1 MGIYSISQSEF
12 LFIKISIYLKKQGE
26 IAMAGNDIRKA
37 ARFDLELTAC
47 LSAADN
53 GEQDKSIKLMTS
65 NICAGGAYFLT
76 DRPMSKGTEVK
87 MDLIL
92 DLDRFYE
99 LESRQSHIHV
109 SGSVIRTD
117 RQGMAVCFDR
127 KYKIS
132 PH

>member
-1 MGIYSISQSEF
+1 MGETY
-12 LFIKISIYLKKQGE
+12 
-26 IAMAGNDIRKA
+26 IRRV

-47 LSAADN
+47 LSANDN
-53 GEQDKSIKLMTS
+53 GENGKSIELMTR

-76 DRPMSKGTEVK
+76 DRPMSKGTEVE

-92 DLDRFYE
+92 ELDRFQE
-99 LESRQSHIHV
+99 LGSRQSHIHV

-117 RQGMAVCFDR
+117 QQGMAVCFDR
-127 KYKIS
+127 KYRIT